1 MGWSK
6 VTKSESDSSIKENSE
21 KTNKLDNN
29 ASIWGSFSG
38 SFFEP
43 GAGTNPE
50 PDPGSTEPG
59 AGTNP
64 EPDPG
69 STEPVSNQPRK
80 QTSKNLYESTICN
93 PSSRAVQ
100 SESSILPSS
109 QSQSSLMEGCSEE
122 EILMTQNELS
132 RYKVLI

>member
-1 MGWSK
+1 LGWSK

-50 PDPGSTEPG
+50 S
-59 AGTNP
+59 
-64 EPDPG
+64 DPG

>member
-21 KTNKLDNN
+21 KTNKPDNN

-50 PDPGSTEPG
+50 S
-59 AGTNP
+59 
-64 EPDPG
+64 DPG

-93 PSSRAVQ
+93 PSSQAVQ

-132 RYKVLI
+132 RYKVLIWI

>member
-1 MGWSK
+1 MSWNK

-21 KTNKLDNN
+21 KTNKPDNN

-38 SFFEP
+38 SFF
-43 GAGTNPE
+43 
-50 PDPGSTEPG
+50 EPG

-93 PSSRAVQ
+93 PSSQAVR

-122 EILMTQNELS
+122 EILMTQNEFS
-132 RYKVLI
+132 RYKVLIWI